1 MPRAASGDA
10 VPESEGVGWC
20 ASGAFGPFGLKT
32 GRDETG
38 ERDDGRREGGSSCS
52 SSRAVGVGLT
62 TAGPVFA
69 RMSGMFG
76 AKV

>member
-1 MPRAASGDA
+1 VVCVRGVRA
-10 VPESEGVGWC
+10 VRVENW
-20 ASGAFGPFGLKT
+20 K
-32 GRDETG
+32 RDETG